1 MQTKIIDELF
11 LIFFINYFMIICFF
25 NIDFFHI
32 IYDLFQFNFNNSNN
46 ILVIGLIFFFAVPKK
61 KTTKKKKLINQDQI
75 YKIFKKIIINP
86 REDQEKKKE
95 INNFKLLEN
104 ENIYYN
110 QDLQNENDPKYND
123 NLLNNKTI

>member
-32 IYDLFQFNFNNSNN
+32 IYDLFQSNFTNLHN
-46 ILVIGLIFFFAVPKK
+46 ISLVGLGFFFAVPKK
-61 KTTKKKKLINQDQI
+61 KTTKKKKLINENQI

-86 REDQEKKKE
+86 RENQEKKKE
-95 INNFKLLEN
+95 IENSMIYTNNN
-104 ENIYYN
+104 
-110 QDLQNENDPKYND
+110 LQNENEQTYNY
-123 NLLNNKTI
+123 NLNNKNDERILF